1 LYQLYE
7 KKGYKNKAF
16 DTYKNYSIMKDS
28 LENDESRKLVQ
39 QQRLEFEFEKAKMIE
54 DQKEIE
60 RQKALAAKVARRN
73 TLQNSL
79 IFLAILLSFAIIFSF
94 GFLKISPRF
103 GQILIFGSLLIF
115 FEFLLVL
122 TDPYLD
128 RLTNGVP
135 IYKLLANSVLA
146 FSIFPLHAWMEKQLK
161 NKVNKLP

>member
-1 LYQLYE
+1 
-7 KKGYKNKAF
+7 
-16 DTYKNYSIMKDS
+16 MKDS

-146 FSIFPLHAWMEKQLK
+146 FSIFTLHAWMEKQLK